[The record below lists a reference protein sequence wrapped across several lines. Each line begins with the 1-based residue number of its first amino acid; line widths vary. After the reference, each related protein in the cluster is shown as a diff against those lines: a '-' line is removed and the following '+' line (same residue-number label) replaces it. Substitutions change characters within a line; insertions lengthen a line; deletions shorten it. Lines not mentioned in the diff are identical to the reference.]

1 MLKKFLIIFFV
12 TMIVFS
18 FSIQSNSISWYFKK
32 NTNHKQ
38 PILEENLKIIEKY
51 NGYWCDK
58 NHAEIDDKKKI
69 IYLTFDAGYENGN
82 IEKILDI
89 LKEEKVNGNFFILSN
104 LILNNENL
112 VKRMIDEGHTIG
124 NHTSK
129 HKDMTK
135 LKTKEDFKNELE
147 KLENIYKNKFGVEM
161 EKFYRPPEGKFS
173 EENLMW
179 ASELGYKTVFWSFA
193 YQDWDNNNQINEEI
207 ALKKILENIHNGE
220 VILFHPTS
228 STNANIMKRLIKELK
243 KQGFEFGDLNEL
255 CKDTKKNG

>member
-1 MLKKFLIIFFV
+1 MLKKFSIIFFI
-12 TMIVFS
+12 TIMLFL
-18 FSIQSNSISWYFKK
+18 FSISSSSISWYFKK

-38 PILEENLKIIEKY
+38 PILGEDLKIIEKY

-58 NHAEIDDKKKI
+58 NHVNMEDKEKI

-82 IEKILDI
+82 IEKILDT
-89 LKEEKVNGNFFILSN
+89 LKEEKVKGNFFILSN
-104 LILNNENL
+104 LILKNENL
-112 VKRMIDEGHTIG
+112 VKRMIYEGHTVG

-161 EKFYRPPEGKFS
+161 KKFYRPPEGKFS
-173 EENLMW
+173 EENLKW

-193 YQDWDNNNQINEEI
+193 YQDWDNNNQISEEV
-207 ALKKILENIHNGE
+207 ALKKILENVHNGE

-243 KQGFEFGDLNEL
+243 KQGFKFGDLNEL
-255 CKDTKKNG
+255 CQDS